1 MPYSNSVAES
11 SGNINNA
18 ERQRLGGKQGKLPM
32 VARMILGV
40 VALCCAQPVLA
51 QERAPLVLA
60 AASLQ
65 ESMNAAADSWANQ
78 GHRRPVISFA
88 ASSALAR
95 QVQAGGKADLFASA
109 DEEWMDV
116 LQKDGLLA
124 DRTRSAFLG
133 NRLVVIAS
141 AGQGG
146 RVTTRTLAKTLSA
159 GPLAMADTDS
169 VPAGKYGKAALERL
183 GAWPMVAPHVV
194 RAENVRAA
202 LALVERGA
210 APYGIV
216 YATDA
221 KASSR
226 VRVVGMFPAASH
238 PPITYPLAR
247 LKASTNSA
255 AEGFRRFL
263 LSAQGKAIFRRFGF
277 STR

>member
-1 MPYSNSVAES
+1 MKPFSILALFGALSVSVPA
-11 SGNINNA
+11 
-18 ERQRLGGKQGKLPM
+18 
-32 VARMILGV
+32 VA
-40 VALCCAQPVLA
+40 QN
-51 QERAPLVLA
+51 RAPLVLA

-65 ESMNAAADSWANQ
+65 ESMTAAADSWAKK
-78 GHRRPVISFA
+78 GHTRPVISFA

-95 QVQAGGKADLFASA
+95 QVQAGGTADLFASA

-133 NRLVVIAS
+133 NRLVVIAP
-141 AGQGG
+141 AGKGG
-146 RVTTRTLAKTLSA
+146 QVTTRTLAKTLSA

-169 VPAGKYGKAALERL
+169 VPAGKYGKAALEKL
-183 GAWPMVAPHVV
+183 GAWSAVAPHVV

-221 KASSR
+221 KASPR
-226 VRVVGMFPAASH
+226 VQVVGLFPAASH
-238 PPITYPLAR
+238 SPITYPLAR
-247 LKASTNSA
+247 LKASTNPQ

-263 LSAQGKAIFRRFGF
+263 LSSEGKAIFRRYGF

>member
-1 MPYSNSVAES
+1 MKAFSILALFGALSVSAP
-11 SGNINNA
+11 A
-18 ERQRLGGKQGKLPM
+18 
-32 VARMILGV
+32 VAQNR
-40 VALCCAQPVLA
+40 AL
-51 QERAPLVLA
+51 LVLA

-65 ESMNAAADSWANQ
+65 ESMTAAADAWARK
-78 GHRRPVISFA
+78 GHTRPVISFA

-124 DRTRSAFLG
+124 ERTRSAFLG
-133 NRLVVIAS
+133 NRLVVIAP
-141 AGQGG
+141 AGKGG
-146 RVTTRTLAKTLSA
+146 QVTTRTLAKTLSA

-169 VPAGKYGKAALERL
+169 VPAGKYGKAALEKL
-183 GAWPMVAPHVV
+183 GAWSAVAPHVV

-221 KASSR
+221 KASPR
-226 VRVVGMFPAASH
+226 VQVVGLFPAASH
-238 PPITYPLAR
+238 SPITYPLAR
-247 LKASTNSA
+247 LKASTNPQ

-263 LSAQGKAIFRRFGF
+263 LSSEGKAIFRRYGF

>member
-1 MPYSNSVAES
+1 MKPFPILALFGALSVSAP
-11 SGNINNA
+11 A
-18 ERQRLGGKQGKLPM
+18 
-32 VARMILGV
+32 VA
-40 VALCCAQPVLA
+40 QN
-51 QERAPLVLA
+51 RAPLVLA

-65 ESMNAAADSWANQ
+65 ESMTAAADSWAKK
-78 GHRRPVISFA
+78 GHPRPVISFA

-133 NRLVVIAS
+133 NRLVVIAP
-141 AGQGG
+141 AGKGG
-146 RVTTRTLAKTLSA
+146 QVTTRTLAKTLSA

-169 VPAGKYGKAALERL
+169 VPAGKYGKAALEKL
-183 GAWPMVAPHVV
+183 GAWSAVAPHVV

-221 KASSR
+221 KASPR
-226 VRVVGMFPAASH
+226 VHVVGLFPAASH
-238 PPITYPLAR
+238 SPITYPLAR
-247 LKASTNSA
+247 LKASTNPQ

-263 LSAQGKAIFRRFGF
+263 LSSEGKAIFRRYGF